1 MALPVLYQCHLV
13 EIVSVVFV
21 FVFAFLPSQ
30 VSEKVGNVIEV
41 MPNGDVYVFFEDVE
55 KAYVFNP
62 AALRLQVPEVK
73 ETSHHGI
80 QSALESTTR
89 GKILS
94 HPQLR
99 GSSLCVKHI

>member
-1 MALPVLYQCHLV
+1 MAFPVLYQCHLV

-73 ETSHHGI
+73 ETSHHGT

-99 GSSLCVKHI
+99 GSPLCVKPI